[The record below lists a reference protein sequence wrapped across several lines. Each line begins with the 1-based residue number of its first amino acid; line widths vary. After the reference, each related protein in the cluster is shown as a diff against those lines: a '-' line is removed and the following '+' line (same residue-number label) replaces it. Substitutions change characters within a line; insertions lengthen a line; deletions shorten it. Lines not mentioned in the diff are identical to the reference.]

1 MRHSNS
7 NTPHLTRVVIQDLVL
22 GGGEGGLAGG
32 EGGSVRGPGGAVGV
46 PPGACAHL
54 ALAPILLSAVESHR
68 PPPAAPAFSTQEK
81 DAHPTQDHES
91 PEHIRCV
98 KMRGDSHLNK
108 YQ

>member
-1 MRHSNS
+1 M
-7 NTPHLTRVVIQDLVL
+7 RVVIQDLVL
-22 GGGEGGLAGG
+22 GGGEGGPAGG
-32 EGGSVRGPGGAVGV
+32 ERGTVRGPEGAAGV
-46 PPGACAHL
+46 PPGACARL

-98 KMRGDSHLNK
+98 KMIGVLHLNK